1 MCDPVSITLGA
12 TALSGLGAAGS
23 GNTTRKYTQEVENQN
38 KIAFER
44 SQAFRQA
51 EKERQAQFQTQA
63 NQVFTDQLNNTTRA
77 EYDNERNANAKD
89 FTDLLAERRADVNE
103 NGLSETASGAVKE
116 RTAAI
121 ASKEA
126 AKSRQR
132 IAALADLNSYGT
144 TGQTRARGF
153 QDSANALNT
162 LGGFR
167 RGSMGVANQEQQIG
181 TANVTRGDD
190 TFAQLLSGA
199 GMFLGMAGPAIMGG
213 GAGATGAPM
222 TAMGAQAAP
231 APAGTLYTP
240 MYKGNPFLPATY

>member
-38 KIAFER
+38 RIAFER

-190 TFAQLLSGA
+190 TFAQLLSGS
-199 GMFLGMAGPAIMGG
+199 GMLLGMAGPAIMGG
-213 GAGATGAPM
+213 GAGAGAPM
-222 TAMGAQAAP
+222 SAMGSQVAP
-231 APAGTLYTP
+231 AAPAGTLYTP

>member
-1 MCDPVSITLGA
+1 MCDPVTIGA
-12 TALSGLGAAGS
+12 MALSGAGAVGS
-23 GNTTRKYTQEVENQN
+23 GNATRNYTREVENQN
-38 KIAFER
+38 RIAFER

-77 EYDNERNANAKD
+77 EYDTERNANAKD
-89 FTDLLAERRADVNE
+89 FTELLAERRADVNE

-144 TGQTRARGF
+144 TGQSRARGF
-153 QDSANALNT
+153 QDNANALNT
-162 LGGFR
+162 LGSFR
-167 RGSMGVANQEQQIG
+167 RGSMGVANQEQRIG

-190 TFAQLLSGA
+190 TFAQLLSGS
-199 GMFLGMAGPAIMGG
+199 GMLLGMAGPAIMGG
-213 GAGATGAPM
+213 APGATGAPM
-222 TAMGAQAAP
+222 SAMGSQVGPAAT
-231 APAGTLYTP
+231 AGTLYTP
-240 MYKGNPFLPATY
+240 MNTGNVPFLPMY